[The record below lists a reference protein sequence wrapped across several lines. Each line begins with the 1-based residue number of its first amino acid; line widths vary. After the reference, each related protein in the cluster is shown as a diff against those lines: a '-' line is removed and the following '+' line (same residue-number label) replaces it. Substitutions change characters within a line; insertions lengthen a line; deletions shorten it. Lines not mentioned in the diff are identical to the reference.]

1 MQAVRGV
8 LLDIDGVVHISMQP
22 IAGAAQTLS
31 CLEQQGYAS
40 YFISN
45 TTLMSRATLA
55 QKLQQI
61 GLPVAEQQLITAPV
75 AAASYIRQHHPGQR
89 CWLLTKGDAA
99 QDFAG
104 INLVDTRADVI
115 VIGGAEE
122 LLSYEVMNSAFRML
136 MDGATLLALHKNM
149 YWKTKDGLQ
158 LDSGP
163 YVRALE
169 IATGKDALVLGKPA
183 RAFFEQALQAI
194 GCTANES
201 IMVGDDIEN
210 DIGGAQKA
218 GLQGILVCSGK
229 HQADSPLLQQI
240 QPDAI
245 LPSLADLP
253 HWLQEHA

>member
-1 MQAVRGV
+1 MQAIRGI
-8 LLDIDGVVHISMQP
+8 LSDIDGVLHISMQP
-22 IAGAAQTLS
+22 IPGAAQTLTW
-31 CLEQQGYAS
+31 LEQHGYAT
-40 YFISN
+40 YFVSN
-45 TTLMSRATLA
+45 TTVMARATLA

-61 GLPVAEQQLITAPV
+61 GLPVPEDHLITAPV

-89 CWLLTKGDAA
+89 CWLLTKGDTAR
-99 QDFAG
+99 DFEG
-104 INLVDTRADVI
+104 IDLVDTRADVI
-115 VIGGAEE
+115 VLGGAEE
-122 LLSYEVMNSAFRML
+122 LLTYEAMNAAFRML

-183 RAFFEQALQAI
+183 AAFFEQALDAI
-194 GCTANES
+194 GCSASES

-210 DIGGAQKA
+210 DVGGAQKA
-218 GLQGILVCSGK
+218 GLRGILVCTGK
-229 HQADSPLLQQI
+229 HKADSPLLNHI
-240 QPDAI
+240 HPDAI

-253 HWLQEHA
+253 SWLDMSP